1 MDKNGHGGHQEWSR
15 IFSIR
20 SAHLAKEL
28 SMAMSYVLVHKYNT
42 VGHTKVAIERVG
54 ILEQNCRI
62 KRSGAA

>member
-54 ILEQNCRI
+54 ILE
-62 KRSGAA
+62 